1 MLNFCVQLQKN
12 TKKFKWSTRV
22 LCTLKEI
29 GSIGNWYTVILG
41 KVADYDVI
49 LPISAFWLFHR
60 GMFLWAIAVLRFPFD
75 YTAIS
80 AQKDGCA
87 HSSWRI
93 ASKEKNHPSAL
104 VSHLSY
110 LSCFMSLLSYLVSY
124 LSSLVSCLLSLTS
137 CLSSLISCLSSLI
150 SCLFISHLLY
160 VSSLLSRLPSPD
172 FHLLSPLTPFFI
184 ISLPYFSLHLPP
196 LERPLVGRGEWGWLA
211 GGEEVDHQ
219 SPTP

>member
-49 LPISAFWLFHR
+49 LPISAIWLFHR

-124 LSSLVSCLLSLTS
+124 LSSLVSCPLPLVSH
-137 CLSSLISCLSSLI
+137 LSSLVSHLSFLVSLSLI
-150 SCLFISHLLY
+150 SY
-160 VSSLLSRLPSPD
+160 LS
-172 FHLLSPLTPFFI
+172 
-184 ISLPYFSLHLPP
+184 
-196 LERPLVGRGEWGWLA
+196 
-211 GGEEVDHQ
+211 
-219 SPTP
+219 